1 MSPQQ
6 LATVALALVKLGVS
20 KVSKANATS
29 SEATSSEATSSEATS
44 KASSRAAAS
53 DRRTLK
59 RLSRHSRARLAAF
72 NAQDLD
78 NLASAFA
85 RAGRWR
91 APTLVRDLANAGADA
106 ITKPGAGFPSRNLAN
121 LVGAVAKLYT
131 ATRRDMSSPTSEAAA
146 RAVAR
151 LASVA
156 ASAVRSRIAD
166 FNLRDLA
173 NTACGLAAI
182 GQVKNPNA
190 PFSHMWRPHFSH
202 MPKN

>member
-106 ITKPGAGFPSRNLAN
+106 ITKP
-121 LVGAVAKLYT
+121 
-131 ATRRDMSSPTSEAAA
+131 
-146 RAVAR
+146 
-151 LASVA
+151 
-156 ASAVRSRIAD
+156 
-166 FNLRDLA
+166 
-173 NTACGLAAI
+173 
-182 GQVKNPNA
+182 
-190 PFSHMWRPHFSH
+190 
-202 MPKN
+202 